1 MNTSVL
7 LCIYM
12 HREFGAI
19 CKLDPVVEL
28 IWSKACITKA
38 STKAITTSIVKTIAS
53 CLTRSKSGSYRGVD
67 LVESSVTQAITKTI
81 ATSIV
86 KAIAS
91 CLTRSKSGNGQV

>member
-1 MNTSVL
+1 MYVYMCIYIYIYIYIYTSVL

-19 CKLDPVVEL
+19 CKLDLVVEL

-38 STKAITTSIVKTIAS
+38 ITKAITTSIVKAIAS

-67 LVESSVTQAITKTI
+67 LVESSVT
-81 ATSIV
+81 
-86 KAIAS
+86 KAIQKLS
-91 CLTRSKSGNGQV
+91 QLLS

>member
-1 MNTSVL
+1 MIHFTNCSRYSERVYAPENTSYIYIYTSVL
-7 LCIYM
+7 VCIYM

-28 IWSKACITKA
+28 IWSKVCITKA
-38 STKAITTSIVKTIAS
+38 ITKAIT
-53 CLTRSKSGSYRGVD
+53 
-67 LVESSVTQAITKTI
+67 
-81 ATSIV
+81 TSIV